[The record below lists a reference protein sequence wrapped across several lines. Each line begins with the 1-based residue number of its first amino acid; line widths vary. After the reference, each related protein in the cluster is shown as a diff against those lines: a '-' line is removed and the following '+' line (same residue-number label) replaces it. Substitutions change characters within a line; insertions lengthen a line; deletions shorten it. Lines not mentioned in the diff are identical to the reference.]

1 MNIPIYRAKKLDS
14 DEYIIGDLFD
24 SKYIIAKS
32 ELNRDISEALKHIRE
47 DILTK
52 DCISAECK
60 NEHHLLNKMLN
71 KLLVN
76 ERLEHIYEI
85 DKTTLSIHFPDMIDS
100 QGNKI
105 FASLQEDG
113 KGGDIVDTTIGLR
126 QNFVTICLSSGV
138 CVFTSDTSA
147 IKNTPCKFILD
158 YKHRGIKVVGIQKEQ
173 NERN

>member
-1 MNIPIYRAKKLDS
+1 MINLPIFRAKKTDS

-24 SKYIIAKS
+24 GNYIIAKS

-60 NEHHLLNKMLN
+60 NEHHLLNTMLN

-85 DKTTLSIHFPDMIDS
+85 DQTTLSIHFPDVSTTSENVWYAMKEIS
-100 QGNKI
+100 KI
-105 FASLQEDG
+105 L
-113 KGGDIVDTTIGLR
+113 K
-126 QNFVTICLSSGV
+126 
-138 CVFTSDTSA
+138 
-147 IKNTPCKFILD
+147 KK
-158 YKHRGIKVVGIQKEQ
+158 
-173 NERN
+173 

>member
-1 MNIPIYRAKKLDS
+1 MEINIPIFRAKKLDN

-24 SKYIIAKS
+24 GKYIIAKS

-76 ERLEHIYEI
+76 ERFEHIYEI
-85 DKTTLSIHFPDMIDS
+85 DTTTLAIHFPSINTNLEKVWHILEEIS
-100 QGNKI
+100 NI
-105 FASLQEDG
+105 
-113 KGGDIVDTTIGLR
+113 
-126 QNFVTICLSSGV
+126 
-138 CVFTSDTSA
+138 
-147 IKNTPCKFILD
+147 IKKYEN
-158 YKHRGIKVVGIQKEQ
+158 
-173 NERN
+173 